1 MRRCALLLG
10 IVLALPIGPACAQQ
24 LYRWVDQSG
33 QVHVSDQPPPP
44 TAKDVEKKAYGGSVA
59 PTSEM
64 PYALAKAMK
73 DAPVTLYTSPTCKE
87 ACAQA
92 RAALNKRGVPFKEVS
107 VWNPQTNAE
116 LRRVSQSNEVP
127 VLVVGSSVEKGFSQ
141 SEFDGAL
148 DVAGYPKAG
157 ILPPRSQAAPASPEG
172 YVPPSQRPPQPAAQP
187 QQAEEPPKPLGPYAP
202 R

>member
-1 MRRCALLLG
+1 MRRGALLLG
-10 IVLALPIGPACAQQ
+10 ILLALPLAPACAQP
-24 LYRWVDQSG
+24 LYRWIDQSG

-44 TAKDVEKKAYGGSVA
+44 SARDVEKKAYGGSVVPTREA
-59 PTSEM
+59 PYE
-64 PYALAKAMK
+64 LAKAMK
-73 DAPVTLYTSPTCKE
+73 DAPVMLYTSPTCKD

-92 RAALNKRGVPFKEVS
+92 RAALNKRGVPFKEIS

-116 LRRVSQSNEVP
+116 LKRVSQSNEVP
-127 VLVVGSSVEKGFSQ
+127 VLVVGARVQTGFSQ
-141 SEFDGAL
+141 SAFDGAL

-157 ILPPRSQAAPASPEG
+157 ILPSRSQAAPAAPQG
-172 YVPPSQRPPQPAAQP
+172 YVPPSQRAPQP